1 MEIKAVIGAN
11 YGDEGKGLVTN
22 FLAKDAIKKH
32 KQPIV
37 VLNNGGPQRGHTV
50 ICGNNKHVFHH
61 FGSGTLQN
69 APTFITDQYIVN
81 PILFVKEY
89 KELCKLGY
97 EPIVYIDPDCYVTTP
112 YEMLCSQ
119 FISRAIYTDQKVKD
133 SCGLGIWESVKQI
146 EEEQGSIRKLKWYIN
161 SQSLIS
167 GFLTTK
173 EIDLGKL
180 ISEILTTKVD
190 EHFANYILN
199 SGRSKFDEAARNF
212 IMDNNIDINGL
223 NKHWVEDLNFMI
235 EVSQRNEY
243 MIYNLL
249 NDQNVFIVENGQGLM
264 LDKDLDKR
272 FGTPSHTGALGVCN
286 FVSNYF
292 PTSNAKKQID
302 LELIYVSRPYSTRHG
317 AGDFSEFVDRNL
329 SNVLAMRES
338 TNVPNEFQGAMRF
351 GFLDIGGMCK
361 RISDDF
367 TNGMS
372 ESDLGIPYLKKYSYS
387 TFFTHAEDCD
397 IVFKDNFYNTIGK
410 QYKESYIKN
419 NHSSSIY
426 VANGDDITKLKL
438 E

>member
-1 MEIKAVIGAN
+1 
-11 YGDEGKGLVTN
+11 
-22 FLAKDAIKKH
+22 
-32 KQPIV
+32 
-37 VLNNGGPQRGHTV
+37 
-50 ICGNNKHVFHH
+50 
-61 FGSGTLQN
+61 
-69 APTFITDQYIVN
+69 
-81 PILFVKEY
+81 
-89 KELCKLGY
+89 
-97 EPIVYIDPDCYVTTP
+97 
-112 YEMLCSQ
+112 
-119 FISRAIYTDQKVKD
+119 
-133 SCGLGIWESVKQI
+133 
-146 EEEQGSIRKLKWYIN
+146 
-161 SQSLIS
+161 
-167 GFLTTK
+167 
-173 EIDLGKL
+173 
-180 ISEILTTKVD
+180 
-190 EHFANYILN
+190 
-199 SGRSKFDEAARNF
+199 
-212 IMDNNIDINGL
+212 
-223 NKHWVEDLNFMI
+223 MI

-243 MIYNLL
+243 MIYGML
-249 NDQNVFIVENGQGLM
+249 NDQNVFIIENGQGLM

-338 TNVPNEFQGAMRF
+338 TNIPNEFQGAMRF

-397 IVFKDNFYNTIGK
+397 IVFKDDFYNTIGK